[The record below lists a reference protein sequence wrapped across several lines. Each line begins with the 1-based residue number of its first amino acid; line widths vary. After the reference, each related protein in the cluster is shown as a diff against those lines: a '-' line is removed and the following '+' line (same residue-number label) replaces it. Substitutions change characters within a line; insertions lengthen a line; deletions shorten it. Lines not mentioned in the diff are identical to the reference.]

1 MNPCRRMAEGVMI
14 AMDAECRGDEMS
26 FKPGDLVRI
35 RFDGGS
41 SPADYKYLNDH
52 VGVLIFKESI
62 DPTDPAWRVNCDGRL
77 FLIYEDE
84 MLKLQLLNSMHGTQE
99 EEA

>member
-1 MNPCRRMAEGVMI
+1 
-14 AMDAECRGDEMS
+14 MDAERRGDEMS

-35 RFDGGS
+35 RFDGACPS
-41 SPADYKYLNDH
+41 DYRYLHDH
-52 VGVLIFKESI
+52 VGVLILKESV

-84 MLKLQLLNSMHGTQE
+84 MLKLQLFNSVHGTQE